1 MILSMLFSG
10 GSPFE
15 ILLTLLLMLPA
26 MMLALSLHE
35 TAHGYVAWK
44 CGDSTAYNLGRLT
57 LNPLK
62 HLDPFGFICLLIF
75 GYGWANPVP
84 INTRN
89 FRNPKRGMALSAL
102 AGPVSNLLLGLL
114 CAVIAG
120 VFLGY
125 YSYVTAPFSESTY
138 WNEVLRLFTIA
149 LLYSAQINF
158 LYMAFNMIPVPPFDG
173 SRVMLAFLPTN
184 IYFKIMR
191 YERQIMFGVLISLLL
206 LSRLGISPFGWIAE
220 KLTNLITYPIAETVL
235 KGLIA

>member
-1 MILSMLFSG
+1 MILSLLSSG
-10 GSPFE
+10 GNFLD

-35 TAHGYVAWK
+35 SAHGYVAWK

-62 HLDPFGFICLLIF
+62 HLDPMGFLSLLIF

-102 AGPVSNLLLGLL
+102 AGPVSNLLLGVV

-120 VFLGY
+120 VCLGY
-125 YSYVTAPFSESTY
+125 YSYVANPFAEQTY

-149 LLYSAQINF
+149 FLYSAQINF
-158 LYMAFNMIPVPPFDG
+158 IYMVFNMIPVPPFDG

-191 YERQIMFGVLISLLL
+191 YERHIMYGVLIALFL
-206 LSRLGISPFGWIAE
+206 LSYLGFSPFGWIAGE
-220 KLTNLITYPIAETVL
+220 LTDLISYPIAEAVL
-235 KGLIA
+235 KGLAA